1 LQLFGLALLCSC
13 TVITRYCDQEG
24 IEVMAPQSMSR
35 LASIYSFC
43 VLGLMVMPHQIYGSS
58 RGSLALTSG
67 ISDHPPADGICAT
80 LVTIHG
86 YKCQE
91 HEVR

>member
-1 LQLFGLALLCSC
+1 
-13 TVITRYCDQEG
+13 
-24 IEVMAPQSMSR
+24 MAPQSMSR

-58 RGSLALTSG
+58 RDSLALTSG